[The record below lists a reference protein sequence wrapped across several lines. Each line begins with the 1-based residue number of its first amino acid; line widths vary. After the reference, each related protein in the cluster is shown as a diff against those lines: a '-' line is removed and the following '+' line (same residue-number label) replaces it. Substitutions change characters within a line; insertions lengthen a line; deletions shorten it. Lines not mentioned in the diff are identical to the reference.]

1 MGKWNLDILY
11 TGFDTEE
18 YKSDLQRLEALI
30 PELCAIAD
38 GYANMSAEEFLT
50 KYIKTNEELSETIEK
65 LAIYANLRYS
75 ANTRDTD
82 AASMLGRIM
91 QMMSATAAPGAVIEK
106 AISEIEDLEEAPK
119 P

>member
-18 YKSDLQRLEALI
+18 YKNDLARLEEII
-30 PELCAIAD
+30 PE
-38 GYANMSAEEFLT
+38 YAQVAEKSTELSSVEFLT
-50 KYIKTNEELSETIEK
+50 EYVKINEEMSELIEK

-82 AASMLGRIM
+82 AVSYLVRFTEINLCLFEPHKCSIPAS
-91 QMMSATAAPGAVIEK
+91 
-106 AISEIEDLEEAPK
+106 
-119 P
+119 